1 MHLTIPKNRTMIN
14 YLRHMAVFVKVV
26 DQGAF
31 RAAAKELGVAPS
43 RVSQTVSDL
52 EQYLGVTLF
61 YRTTRK
67 LFLTNEGQR
76 FYAHV
81 VNITKSAELGVNEL
95 NSRAQDLMGELKI
108 SLPAFLA
115 SSTISTALAEFAQR
129 YPKVSFMLNYTDQ
142 KVDIVKEGLD
152 LCIRAGWL
160 QDSAMMSRRLGES
173 RRFLVASKVYVDAR
187 PPAKRPADLAD
198 WDWVHFT
205 MRHNSTEFVSKK
217 GEVESVTENSRVTVN
232 SAGAL
237 MHFVTQNLGL
247 SILPEHLVTQGIK
260 SGELVHV
267 LPSWEIKPLGIYAL
281 WPDASRRENLT
292 VQLVRFLA
300 EQDLS

>member
-1 MHLTIPKNRTMIN
+1 MIN

-26 DQGAF
+26 DEGAF
-31 RAAAKELGVAPS
+31 RAAARELGVAPS
-43 RVSQTVSDL
+43 RVSETVSDL

-95 NSRAQDLMGELKI
+95 NSRTQYLIGELKV

-115 SSTISTALAEFAQR
+115 SSALSSAIAEFAHQ
-129 YPKVSFMLNYTDQ
+129 YPKVSLHINYTDT
-142 KVDIVKEGLD
+142 KVDILKEGLD
-152 LCIRAGWL
+152 MCIRAGWL
-160 QDSAMMSRRLGES
+160 QDSSMMSRKLGES
-173 RRFLVASKVYVDAR
+173 RRFLVAGKAYVDAR
-187 PPAKRPADLAD
+187 PLAKHPSDLAD
-198 WDWVHFT
+198 WDWVHFS
-205 MRHNSTEFVSKK
+205 MRNTTTEFVSKK
-217 GEVESVTENSRVTVN
+217 GDVASVTEKTRIKLN

-237 MHFVTQNLGL
+237 LHFVEQNLGL

-267 LPSWEIKPLGIYAL
+267 LPQWEIKPLGIYAL

-292 VQLVRFLA
+292 LQLVRFLA
-300 EQDLS
+300 ERDLS